1 MKSLFCK
8 YWLFPAFIIS
18 LLFLMLINQGK
29 ETAKRDEYPEME
41 KASQLAASWFDL
53 IAELKKSRQ
62 IRPDNHS
69 IVRYRALIGDDFSL
83 ITTTLGSLEAK
94 EIAANPVFAGL
105 IVRLLKKAEIDSAST
120 VALSLT
126 GSFPSLAIGALA
138 ALQTLGVNTFV
149 LSSLGASC
157 YGANQPL
164 ATWIDMETWLRKH
177 GNLRFKT
184 NLLTLGAENDNGGG
198 LAEEGRQLLI
208 QAAER
213 NNMPLFIPKNLQTAI
228 EYKTRFLSEK
238 KIQLLI
244 NIGGNQAILGSC
256 AHAPVIPTG
265 LHRNWTPCAD
275 KKRGVLARL
284 AQNKIPFIHLL
295 NIKELALRYGISTT
309 ADETGNFS
317 VNTAQK
323 APSVWIFFAI
333 IAMAGILSG
342 SKRYKKH
349 LSRLCDK

>member
-1 MKSLFCK
+1 MKRLFCK

-18 LLFLMLINQGK
+18 VLFLTLINQKK
-29 ETAKRDEYPEME
+29 ETVNGNEYPEMK

-53 IAELKKSRQ
+53 IAELKQSRH

-69 IVRYRALIGDDFSL
+69 SVRYRALIGDDFSL

-105 IVRLLKKAEIDSAST
+105 IVRLLKKAGIDSAST

-126 GSFPSLAIGALA
+126 GSFPSLAISALA
-138 ALQTLGVNTFV
+138 ALQTLGVNTVV

-177 GNLRFKT
+177 GNLRYKT
-184 NLLTLGAENDNGGG
+184 NLLTLGAEDDNGGG
-198 LAEEGRQLLI
+198 LTEEGRQLLI

-213 NNMPLFIPKNLQTAI
+213 NNMPLFIPKDLQTAI
-228 EYKTRFLSEK
+228 EYKTRFLSER

-244 NIGGNQAILGSC
+244 NIGGNQAVLGSC
-256 AHAPVIPTG
+256 THAPIIPTG
-265 LHRNWTPCAD
+265 LRRNWTPCAD
-275 KKRGVLARL
+275 KNRGVLSRL

-295 NIKELALRYGISTT
+295 NIKELALRYGISKT
-309 ADETGNFS
+309 ADETGNFC

-323 APSVWIFFAI
+323 TSPVWVLSVI
-333 IAMAGILSG
+333 IGMAGILLG
-342 SKRYKKH
+342 SKRYKNH
-349 LSRLCDK
+349 LSGLCDK